1 MSCSAP
7 PPPPENSL
15 IGNASSQHLR
25 EGPSSR
31 QRQQQQQPFMCA
43 PCSPEGAG
51 YHSRSGSYQDNTP
64 GNYSNY
70 SSNASSRDH
79 RRHNSHRQEFRNN
92 SGNGSS
98 SNSNNNRVEVSL
110 PSHFEPGA
118 ALVPYPNQD
127 NKEGDGDDDDNS
139 LGTCEKS
146 QYSKYS
152 RSSST
157 RTGNM
162 SRSSSGRKL
171 STGPYSARESKV
183 SLANQSSSSPGV
195 TVNNT
200 STSRLSQHVVENNN
214 NALFEDSDRSGRRL
228 SRRQFVEVKR

>member
-1 MSCSAP
+1 MNAWEDGRFGDISEDEMMSNRSCSVSIA
-7 PPPPENSL
+7 L
-15 IGNASSQHLR
+15 D
-25 EGPSSR
+25 
-31 QRQQQQQPFMCA
+31 PFVA
-43 PCSPEGAG
+43 VFE
-51 YHSRSGSYQDNTP
+51 
-64 GNYSNY
+64 
-70 SSNASSRDH
+70 
-79 RRHNSHRQEFRNN
+79 EV
-92 SGNGSS
+92 
-98 SNSNNNRVEVSL
+98 RV
-110 PSHFEPGA
+110 
-118 ALVPYPNQD
+118 
-127 NKEGDGDDDDNS
+127 NKEEGDGDDDDNS

-171 STGPYSARESKV
+171 SAGPYSARESKV

-214 NALFEDSDRSGRRL
+214 NDLFEDSDRSGQRL
-228 SRRQFVEVKR
+228 SRRHFVEVKR